1 MIVLLTTVGL
11 LSLAVALHPFITY
24 PLSLL
29 LLRRFGRKHPAAQI
43 SESTDP
49 LRCAICVC
57 AYNEERAIEA
67 KIRNLLALRARH
79 PDLELLVYVDA
90 STDRTAEILRAWQ
103 RRHPGESA
111 SRLQILLRGVI
122 AVRKDDVSERQL
134 LEWSQAFD
142 KFQAE
147 MTRAR

>member
-90 STDRTAEILRAWQ
+90 STDRTAEILRAYTDRIEVHFSTE
-103 RRHPGESA
+103 RRGKTHGMNLLA
-111 SRLQILLRGVI
+111 SRATAPILIFSDANVTL
-122 AVRKDDVSERQL
+122 DL
-134 LEWSQAFD
+134 H
-142 KFQAE
+142 
-147 MTRAR
+147 